1 METGKGAPF
10 QKPCV
15 RPIIRAKEMFSDT
28 TDFVFSAKRKSFPST
43 VMSLFQPLERTFH
56 LLECTFHPMKCMFHQ
71 LEHKIHHTKK
81 TFIALF
87 YNILSTMFQ
96 KCGNYTNSGRS
107 KQGEKAS

>member
-10 QKPCV
+10 QKPRV

-56 LLECTFHPMKCMFHQ
+56 LLECTFHPMKCRFHQ
-71 LEHKIHHTKK
+71 LEHN
-81 TFIALF
+81 F
-87 YNILSTMFQ
+87 
-96 KCGNYTNSGRS
+96 
-107 KQGEKAS
+107 